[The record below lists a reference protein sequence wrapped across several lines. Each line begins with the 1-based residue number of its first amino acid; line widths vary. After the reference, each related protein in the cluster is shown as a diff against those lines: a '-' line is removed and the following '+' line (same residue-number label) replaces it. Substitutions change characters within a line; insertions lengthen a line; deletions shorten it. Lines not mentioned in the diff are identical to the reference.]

1 MEKKTLT
8 VKHMKETLVNY
19 SANQKDFDR
28 VYGTFYEMAFM
39 GFISDSAWK
48 KFNDEVKGWH
58 VIDKDSRLEVRDA
71 ANGDALVH
79 DMNSG
84 RYYFA

>member
-8 VKHMKETLVNY
+8 VKNMKETLVNY
-19 SANQKDFDR
+19 SADQKDFDR
-28 VYGTFYEMAFM
+28 IYGTFYEMAFM
-39 GFISDSAWK
+39 GFISTSTWV
-48 KFNDEVKGWH
+48 KFNDDVKGWY
-58 VIDKDSRLEVRDA
+58 ILDKSSRLEVRDA
-71 ANGDALVH
+71 ANSDALVH